1 MQDNLEQVDEHVY
14 FLNQLYRDFLLPEI
28 LGEDNATILYWAG
41 KRIARHYNLVA
52 FEDLKEFFQIAEFGK
67 IVKVKEKRVSISF
80 ELSGQIVVDR
90 LNSDSREFS
99 LESGMIAEVVQ
110 KETGR
115 TTECEIK
122 ILDKEQKVEILA
134 RLS

>member
-67 IVKVKEKRVSISF
+67 IVKVKEKRASISF

>member
-52 FEDLKEFFQIAEFGK
+52 FEDLEEFFQIAEFGK
-67 IVKVKEKRVSISF
+67 IVKAKEKRASISF
-80 ELSGQIVVDR
+80 ELSGQIVIDR

>member
-52 FEDLKEFFQIAEFGK
+52 FEDLEEFFQIAEFGK
-67 IVKVKEKRVSISF
+67 IVKVKEKRASVSF

>member
-52 FEDLKEFFQIAEFGK
+52 FEDLEEFFQIAEFGK
-67 IVKVKEKRVSISF
+67 IVKVKEKRASISF

>member
-52 FEDLKEFFQIAEFGK
+52 FEDLEEFFQIAEFGK
-67 IVKVKEKRVSISF
+67 IVKVKEKRASISF
-80 ELSGQIVVDR
+80 ELCGQIVVDR

-115 TTECEIK
+115 TTECEIQ

>member
-52 FEDLKEFFQIAEFGK
+52 FEDLEEFFQIAEFGK
-67 IVKVKEKRVSISF
+67 IVKVKEKRASISF

-122 ILDKEQKVEILA
+122 ILDKEQKVEIFA

>member
-52 FEDLKEFFQIAEFGK
+52 FEDLEEFFQIAEFGK
-67 IVKVKEKRVSISF
+67 IVKVKEKRASISF

-122 ILDKEQKVEILA
+122 IWDKEQKVEILA

>member
-52 FEDLKEFFQIAEFGK
+52 FEDLEEFFQIAEFGK
-67 IVKVKEKRVSISF
+67 IVKVKEKRASISF
-80 ELSGQIVVDR
+80 ELCGQIVVDR